1 MRVGEYDYLYAE
13 VCPTDAVNK
22 LIRWSSTNTSIVWVN
37 EATGRVEARGVGRAT
52 IYATAQ
58 DGTGVRGSCTVQVEP
73 PIPVQGI
80 DICCDNYT
88 MNVGDITYLSYDIY
102 PSDATNKSV
111 TWCSSDS
118 DIISV
123 DNNTGRMNAKSCGCA
138 VITATA
144 QDNSSISDSSVVWC
158 DNFLYELV
166 STMGFAEDDANLIRS
181 LYDKVEEE
189 FDNKSSTY
197 RAWISSRL
205 IGGICYGNESSGM
218 NAQFK
223 WNDVAG
229 KVFSGSEEDYF
240 VNTLGF
246 TSDEY
251 TQLANAIKTQHAD
264 TDTPDFAHMQISLA
278 ARLAYKLN
286 LDGFISNLGTFGSDE
301 TISYL
306 AGWLG
311 DATITNSKG
320 LTSFGND
327 DYCAD
332 LDAENVYRTI
342 IAGTDRTII
351 EATNIYYGSLNS
363 QNTRADVFKS
373 HISIDV
379 VKTKIF
385 AEFDIEDEEEPMDNI
400 EASYPDTYDFICS
413 LSDSLENMAN
423 Y

>member
-1 MRVGEYDYLYAE
+1 
-13 VCPTDAVNK
+13 
-22 LIRWSSTNTSIVWVN
+22 
-37 EATGRVEARGVGRAT
+37 
-52 IYATAQ
+52 
-58 DGTGVRGSCTVQVEP
+58 
-73 PIPVQGI
+73 
-80 DICCDNYT
+80 
-88 MNVGDITYLSYDIY
+88 
-102 PSDATNKSV
+102 
-111 TWCSSDS
+111 
-118 DIISV
+118 
-123 DNNTGRMNAKSCGCA
+123 
-138 VITATA
+138 
-144 QDNSSISDSSVVWC
+144 
-158 DNFLYELV
+158 
-166 STMGFAEDDANLIRS
+166 MGFAEDDAKLIRS

-240 VNTLGF
+240 VDTLGF

-264 TDTPDFAHMQISLA
+264 TYTPDFAHMQISLA

-286 LDGFISNLGTFGSDE
+286 MDGFLSNLGTFGSDE

-332 LDAENVYRTI
+332 LDAENIYRTI
-342 IAGTDRTII
+342 IAGTDRAII

-385 AEFDIEDEEEPMDNI
+385 AELGIEDEEEPMDNI
-400 EASYPDTYDFICS
+400 ETSYPDTYDFICS